1 MNIPFHSNEISQKF
15 CLTRASAQFKSLP
28 ENRPRTNEQSRE
40 LKVLAYAFLARF
52 SALRTEIFVGA
63 TKISVFC

>member
-1 MNIPFHSNEISQKF
+1 MSKKSNIIP
-15 CLTRASAQFKSLP
+15 ASAQSKSLP
-28 ENRPRTNEQSRE
+28 EIDRGPMSNPGSSNF
-40 LKVLAYAFLARF
+40 LVYAFLARF